1 MRLWVV
7 EAGLQVLLVVRWV
20 GAQEQ
25 WRLQVPLEAQGAV
38 VVEALRQWA

>member
-7 EAGLQVLLVVRWV
+7 EAVLQVLLVVRWV

-25 WRLQVPLEAQGAV
+25 WRLQVPLEVQVLGL
-38 VVEALRQWA
+38 VEALGQGA